1 MQNLLDCQIAK
12 DGIDFIENKN
22 KVLKESIRYRF
33 IYENISSLT
42 DSLDTAMLLGNLE
55 TWSKW
60 YNMVYCKSIPP
71 CNPTNVIYCNIFI
84 SEIEPVFCTTPITI
98 TEL

>member
-22 KVLKESIRYRF
+22 KVLRDSIRYRF
-33 IYENISSLT
+33 LYENANNLT
-42 DSLDTAMLLGNLE
+42 DNLETAMVLGNLE

-60 YNMVYCKSIPP
+60 YNIVYCKTITP
-71 CNPTNVIYCNIFI
+71 CITTNIVYCNVFI
-84 SEIEPVFCTTPITI
+84 SEVESIGCTSLLTI